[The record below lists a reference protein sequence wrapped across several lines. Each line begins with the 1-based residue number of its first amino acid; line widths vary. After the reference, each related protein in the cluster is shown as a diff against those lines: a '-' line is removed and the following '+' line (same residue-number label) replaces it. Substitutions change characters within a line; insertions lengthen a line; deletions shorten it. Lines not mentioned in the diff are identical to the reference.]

1 MAAGNYWW
9 DYSMKLSGRLYPK
22 DRSFSILPI
31 DDTELM
37 PLDEIGIAGWGMGGT
52 DDCPVVF
59 IQKLAYEGDFHLQK
73 ELQSK
78 LGATYG
84 GRTTVCEEEE
94 TNSVLRVEID
104 DWREGDRLL
113 YTYRKLFVA
122 GNVIFQV
129 SGQTQMWTKE
139 RDRAKLKTVV
149 DSFRLR

>member
-1 MAAGNYWW
+1 
-9 DYSMKLSGRLYPK
+9 
-22 DRSFSILPI
+22 
-31 DDTELM
+31 M
-37 PLDEIGIAGWGMGGT
+37 PLDEIGITGWGMGGT

-122 GNVIFQV
+122 DNVIFQV
-129 SGQTQMWTKE
+129 SVQTQMRTKE